1 MKNYK
6 IEQTMSDFE
15 IIEHDDFATEI
26 HGENIDEVAN
36 EYCEWL
42 GDTWEYEA
50 IDEKQAKCGNG
61 FGDEYNIYY
70 IGEYN
75 EQEKKETPI
84 EEYDLNYEQRK
95 DYFNMKPIDYNLY
108 LYKAIN
114 IISENERIDKERV
127 CASLGMDLKDIP
139 EFLEYYKDEKGV
151 ENDRF

>member
-15 IIEHDDFATEI
+15 IIEHDAFATEI

-36 EYCEWL
+36 EYCERL
-42 GDTWEYEA
+42 GGTWEYEV
-50 IDEKQAKCGNG
+50 IDEKQARCGND

-114 IISENERIDKERV
+114 IISENERIDKEQV
-127 CASLGMDLKDIP
+127 CVSLGMDLKDIP

>member
-6 IEQTMSDFE
+6 IEQTMSGFE
-15 IIEHDDFATEI
+15 IIEHDVATEI
-26 HGENIDEVAN
+26 HGENIDKVAN

-42 GDTWEYEA
+42 GDTWEYEV
-50 IDEKQAKCGNG
+50 IDEKQARCGND

-114 IISENERIDKERV
+114 IISENERIDKEQV
-127 CASLGMDLKDIP
+127 CVSLGMDLKDIL

>member
-1 MKNYK
+1 MKNYR

-15 IIEHDDFATEI
+15 IIDFDAFTTEI
-26 HGENIDEVAN
+26 HGESIDEVAN
-36 EYCEWL
+36 KYCEWL
-42 GDTWEYEA
+42 GDTWEYEV
-50 IDEKQAKCGNG
+50 IDEKQAKCNNG

-114 IISENERIDKERV
+114 IISENERIDREQV
-127 CASLGMDLKDIP
+127 CVSLGMDLKDIP